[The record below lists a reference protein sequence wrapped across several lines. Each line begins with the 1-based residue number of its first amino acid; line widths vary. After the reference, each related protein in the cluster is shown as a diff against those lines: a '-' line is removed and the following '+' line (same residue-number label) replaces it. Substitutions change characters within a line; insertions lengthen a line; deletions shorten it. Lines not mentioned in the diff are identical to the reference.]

1 MKVLVLFSSILLW
14 GLSTAQ
20 DADPADLDPLDKINE
35 HEFEEFYHHAPVDSA
50 EYKRRSAALEE
61 NEKEIRKI
69 NEEYAAGEIT
79 WFDALNEF
87 SDLPEDEFEHER
99 TGSLDGSQFG
109 RGLLEP
115 SPESRVDNQSEIYFA
130 KLRLDRDSVPAAYDS
145 RALGKFFHTDLT
157 VRS

>member
-61 NEKEIRKI
+61 NEEEIRKI
-69 NEEYAAGEIT
+69 NDEYAAGEIT

-87 SDLPEDEFEHER
+87 SDLPEDEFKHER
-99 TGSLDGSQFG
+99 TGSLDGSHFG

-115 SPESRVDNQSEIYFA
+115 SPEYRVDNKSEIYFA
-130 KLRLDRDSVPAAYDS
+130 RLRLDRTSVPTAYDS
-145 RALGKFFHTDLT
+145 KALGKIF
-157 VRS
+157 